1 MVSYLTVHG
10 SSDCVGGHEKK
21 KNNAMLL
28 NASLGVFDFRNTF
41 AADGDTF
48 DGGLGVL
55 SSLSCSYEV
64 LNRRSVEE
72 PWCQC
77 TWAIVKG
84 VRLRLFICLSSC
96 GRQHCV
102 YSCSMG
108 KGWQQT
114 VTVLKLENS
123 YCSILGWIVR
133 TYKNLSCLL
142 VNWDAAFF
150 LKRFVV
156 TICSPRW
163 MFRAVS
169 PTGTLQVAWETHV
182 CWTRLMATFRNIFY
196 RFQNRRDFSNFHG

>member
-1 MVSYLTVHG
+1 M
-10 SSDCVGGHEKK
+10 
-21 KNNAMLL
+21 
-28 NASLGVFDFRNTF
+28 
-41 AADGDTF
+41 DTF
-48 DGGLGVL
+48 DGGVGVL
-55 SSLSCSYEV
+55 SSLSCRYAV
-64 LNRRSVEE
+64 LNRCSVEK

-77 TWAIVKG
+77 TWVIVKG
-84 VRLRLFICLSSC
+84 VRLCLYKSLFLWKATF
-96 GRQHCV
+96 CV
-102 YSCSMG
+102 SCSME

-123 YCSILGWIVR
+123 CCSVLGWIVW
-133 TYKNLSCLL
+133 TYKSLSCLL

-169 PTGTLQVAWETHV
+169 PTGTLQVAWETRV
-182 CWTRLMATFRNIFY
+182 CWTRLTATFRNIFY